1 MTDAAISTLGS
12 PAASGYRLMLQQ
24 LGALVGYTI
33 REARH
38 KWTLVAL
45 FVLTTLFLVGLATVI
60 SVDVVEGTI
69 ASASLF
75 GTIPLEIGGNQISIA
90 DAVTVIQ
97 VTIVSLLST
106 FGLVLS
112 LFVTGNIIPRTLRT
126 GWVDLLASQ
135 PVARITLVLGR
146 ALGAIA
152 VVTLAVAY
160 LFGGSWLLLTWKTG
174 FGNAGFLLA
183 GLTVLFTFACCY
195 AGMVLVGILTG
206 SSPVSIIAGI
216 GIWFLGLILYPLHT
230 YSEWTTAFHAGWP
243 RSLASGIAET
253 LYWVLPKTLELTER
267 ASQATRLESI
277 SLTPMWTSLPFPLIC
292 LALACWWFA
301 RQDY

>member
-1 MTDAAISTLGS
+1 MTSATISTLDS
-12 PAASGYRLMLQQ
+12 PSASGRRLTAQQ
-24 LGALVGYTI
+24 FGALVGYTI
-33 REARH
+33 REARN

-45 FVLTTLFLVGLATVI
+45 FVLTTLFLAGLATVI

-69 ASASLF
+69 ASARLF
-75 GTIPLEIGGNQISIA
+75 GTIPLAIGGNQISIA

-97 VTIVSLLST
+97 VGIVSLLST

-112 LFVTGNIIPRTLRT
+112 LFVTGNIIPRTLNT

-135 PVARITLVLGR
+135 PVARTTLVLGR
-146 ALGAIA
+146 ALGAVA
-152 VVTLAVAY
+152 VITLALAY

-183 GLTVLFTFACCY
+183 GLMVLFTFTCCY

-206 SSPVSIIAGI
+206 NSPVSIIAGI
-216 GIWFLGLILYPLHT
+216 GIWFMGLILYPLHT
-230 YSEWTTAFHAGWP
+230 YSEWTTAFRAGWP

-253 LYWVLPKTLELTER
+253 LYWTLPKTLELTDR
-267 ASQATRLESI
+267 ASQATRLEPV

>member
-1 MTDAAISTLGS
+1 MTSATISTLDS
-12 PAASGYRLMLQQ
+12 PSASGHRLTAQQ
-24 LGALVGYTI
+24 LGALVGYTV
-33 REARH
+33 REARN

-45 FVLTTLFLVGLATVI
+45 FVLTTLFLAGLATVI

-69 ASASLF
+69 ALAGLF
-75 GTIPLEIGGNQISIA
+75 GPIPLQIGGNQISIA

-97 VTIVSLLST
+97 VGIVSLLST

-112 LFVTGNIIPRTLRT
+112 LFVTGNIIPRTLNT

-135 PVARITLVLGR
+135 PVARATLVLGR
-146 ALGAIA
+146 ALGALTVI
-152 VVTLAVAY
+152 TLALAY

-183 GLTVLFTFACCY
+183 GLVVLFTFACCY

-216 GIWFLGLILYPLHT
+216 GIWILGLILYPLHT
-230 YSEWTTAFHAGWP
+230 YSEWTTVVWAGWP
-243 RSLASGIAET
+243 RSLASGITET
-253 LYWVLPKTLELTER
+253 LYWALPKTLELTYR
-267 ASQATRLESI
+267 AAQATRLEPI
-277 SLTPMWTSLPFPLIC
+277 SLAPLWASLPFPLIC
-292 LALACWWFA
+292 MALACWWFA

>member
-1 MTDAAISTLGS
+1 MTETVASIIA
-12 PAASGYRLMLQQ
+12 PAASGHRLTVQQ
-24 LGALVGYTI
+24 VGALVGYTV
-33 REARH
+33 REARN

-45 FVLTTLFLVGLATVI
+45 FALTTLFLIALATVI
-60 SVDVVEGTI
+60 SVDVVEGSI
-69 ASASLF
+69 ASARLF
-75 GTIPLEIGGNQISIA
+75 GTIPLEIGGNEISIA

-97 VTIVSLLST
+97 VVIVSVLST

-112 LFVTGNIIPRTLRT
+112 LFVTGSIIPRTLNT

-135 PVARITLVLGR
+135 PVARMTLVLGR
-146 ALGAIA
+146 TLGALA
-152 VVTLAVAY
+152 VVTMALAY
-160 LFGGSWLLLTWKTG
+160 LFGGSWSLLTWKTG

-183 GLTVLFTFACCY
+183 GLIVLFTFACCY
-195 AGMVLVGILTG
+195 AGMVLVGVLTG

-230 YSEWTTAFHAGWP
+230 YSEWTTAFRAGWP
-243 RSLASGIAET
+243 RSLVTAIAET
-253 LYWVLPKTLELTER
+253 LYWILPKTLELTDR
-267 ASQATRLESI
+267 ASLATRLEPI
-277 SLTPMWTSLPFPLIC
+277 SLTPMLTSLPFPLIC

>member
-1 MTDAAISTLGS
+1 MTDAAIAATGST
-12 PAASGYRLMLQQ
+12 AASGHRLTALQ
-24 LGALVGYTI
+24 LGALVAYTV
-33 REARH
+33 REARN

-45 FVLTTLFLVGLATVI
+45 FVLTTLFLIGLATVI

-69 ASASLF
+69 ASARLF
-75 GTIPLEIGGNQISIA
+75 GTIPLEIGGNEISIA

-97 VTIVSLLST
+97 VAIVSLLST
-106 FGLVLS
+106 FGVVLS
-112 LFVTGNIIPRTLRT
+112 LFVTGNIIPRTLNT

-135 PVARITLVLGR
+135 PVARTTLVLGR
-146 ALGAIA
+146 TLGALA

-160 LFGGSWLLLTWKTG
+160 LFGGSWSLLTWKTG

-183 GLTVLFTFACCY
+183 GVLVLFTFVCCY

-206 SSPVSIIAGI
+206 NSPVSILAGI
-216 GIWFLGLILYPLHT
+216 GIWFMGLILYPLHT
-230 YSEWTTAFHAGWP
+230 YSEWTTAFRVGWP
-243 RSLASGIAET
+243 RSLASGIAES
-253 LYWVLPKTLELTER
+253 LYWVLPKTLELTDG
-267 ASQATRLESI
+267 ASQATRLEPV
-277 SLTPMWTSLPFPLIC
+277 SLAPVWASLPFPLIC